1 MKDVVQL
8 QLNESD
14 SESSDSDDD
23 NLMMMPHEND
33 TEDIA
38 MEVNPQN
45 NDRAH
50 SKAWNEQ
57 VERKAKEMED
67 EEQILINM
75 KKKAK

>member
-1 MKDVVQL
+1 LKDVNQV

-14 SESSDSDDD
+14 SESSSDSDDE
-23 NLMMMPHEND
+23 NYMMMPHEND

-45 NDRAH
+45 IDHAH

-57 VERKAKEMED
+57 VERKA
-67 EEQILINM
+67 
-75 KKKAK
+75 